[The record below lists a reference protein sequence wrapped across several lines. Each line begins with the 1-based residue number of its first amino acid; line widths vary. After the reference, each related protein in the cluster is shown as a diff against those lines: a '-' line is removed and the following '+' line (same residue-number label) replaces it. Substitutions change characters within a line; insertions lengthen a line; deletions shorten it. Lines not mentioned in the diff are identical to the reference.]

1 MDQRFGGLLDI
12 GYQLNVQQCLNE
24 RPMVGWLDWLVGFR
38 FWLVSGGLNPSLETP
53 RGDAYIDDD
62 ARFMEKR
69 QQVSMDDLIVQCLN
83 VKR

>member
-1 MDQRFGGLLDI
+1 
-12 GYQLNVQQCLNE
+12 
-24 RPMVGWLDWLVGFR
+24 MVELVGPKISGWFWLVFC